1 MMMSMASVFPRKH
14 AHSLRRLPSL
24 AFDFGTF
31 SYEKDQAPSSR
42 DGLLK
47 ESPTTPCPKD
57 YDNPCDVHRE
67 LKNTKKLQ
75 SFVRLGQGYL
85 PFICLFL
92 VLILFS
98 CGSSQPSLSRI
109 PDDAVILAFGDSI
122 TAGVGA
128 PQGSSYPEIL
138 ETLINRRIMKSG
150 ISGET
155 SFEGIIRLPG
165 ELAAHKPKLVLL
177 CLGGNDLLRR
187 MDLERTASNIKRMVQ
202 MIRESGAE
210 VILVGVPAPGLM
222 LSIAP
227 FYKKIAKDMDVP
239 LEASLL
245 ADILAD
251 SKLKADAIHPNAEG
265 YRILAQG
272 IAVFLRK
279 AGAVP

>member
-1 MMMSMASVFPRKH
+1 MGRTCALKGLVTI
-14 AHSLRRLPSL
+14 RRQ
-24 AFDFGTF
+24 G
-31 SYEKDQAPSSR
+31 
-42 DGLLK
+42 
-47 ESPTTPCPKD
+47 
-57 YDNPCDVHRE
+57 N
-67 LKNTKKLQ
+67 
-75 SFVRLGQGYL
+75 LG
-85 PFICLFL
+85 FICLFL

-98 CGSSQPSLSRI
+98 CTSSQPSVSRI

-138 ETLINRRIMKSG
+138 ETLIHRRVIRSG

-155 SFEGIIRLPG
+155 SGEGMVRLPG
-165 ELAAHKPKLVLL
+165 ELAAHRPKLVLL

-187 MDLERTASNIKRMVQ
+187 MDLEKTTSNVKRMVQ

-210 VILVGVPAPGLM
+210 VILIGVPAPGLM
-222 LSIAP
+222 LSTAP

-265 YRILAQG
+265 NRILAQG
-272 IAVFLRK
+272 IAAFLRK